1 MSPTVK
7 DSLQGL
13 IYDRIQKM
21 GKFINAFASFLGE
34 RVDILIM
41 PRKGAS
47 TKFKLHRL
55 TILVILLAWLC
66 VTAGGILFFIRG
78 YDYNVIKA
86 DNHLM
91 HLKLQLIADEL
102 ERGRKYIE
110 LTHTTDTQMR
120 QMLGMPNSKF
130 SLSSSDW
137 EKKKTQ
143 QDERAQKLF
152 SGNLKDLETDEF
164 EQYVDD
170 IEDSSK
176 TRLASFQE
184 IAWYFANQKEGLHS
198 TPSIRP
204 SNAPISSGYGY
215 RLDPMG
221 HRTSKKHNGVDFAG
235 KPDSPI
241 FVTADGVVRHAGWVP
256 SFGQA
261 ILVDHG
267 FGYSTLYA
275 HTTGAQVK
283 PGDTVKRGDKIATM
297 GSSGRST
304 GTHLHYEVWKDG
316 QPVNPRNYFK

>member
-1 MSPTVK
+1 MSN
-7 DSLQGL
+7 
-13 IYDRIQKM
+13 
-21 GKFINAFASFLGE
+21 FINSLASFFGE
-34 RVDILIM
+34 RIDILIM

-47 TKFKLHRL
+47 TKFKLRRL
-55 TILVILLAWLC
+55 TIWALVVAWLLIT
-66 VTAGGILFFIRG
+66 VGGVLFFVRG

-86 DNHLM
+86 DNNLM
-91 HLKLQLIADEL
+91 HIKMKLIADEL

-110 LTHTTDTQMR
+110 LTHNTDIQMR
-120 QMLGMPNSKF
+120 QMLGMPGGKF
-130 SLSSSDW
+130 INLPKNW
-137 EKKKTQ
+137 EEAKAQ
-143 QDERAQKLF
+143 QDDRAQKLF
-152 SGNLKDLETDEF
+152 STDLKDMDPEEF
-164 EQYVDD
+164 EQYIDEL
-170 IEDSSK
+170 EDSSK

-184 IAWYFANQKEGLHS
+184 IAWYFANKKEGLNS

-215 RLDPMG
+215 RLDPLG
-221 HRTSKKHNGVDFAG
+221 RRTSKKHNGIDFAG

-267 FGYSTLYA
+267 LGYSTLYA
-275 HTTGAQVK
+275 HTTGTQVK
-283 PGDTVKRGDKIATM
+283 AGDIVKRGDKIATM

-316 QPVNPRNYFK
+316 RPVNPRNYFK

>member
-1 MSPTVK
+1 
-7 DSLQGL
+7 
-13 IYDRIQKM
+13 M
-21 GKFINAFASFLGE
+21 GNFINAIAGFFGE
-34 RVDILIM
+34 RIDILIM

-47 TKFKLHRL
+47 TKFKLRRL
-55 TILVILLAWLC
+55 TIWAILAAWLLIT
-66 VTAGGILFFIRG
+66 VAGVLFFVRG

-86 DNHLM
+86 DNNLM
-91 HLKLQLIADEL
+91 RMKMKLIADEL
-102 ERGRKYIE
+102 ERGRKYIN

-120 QMLGMPNSKF
+120 QMLGMAGGKF
-130 SLSSSDW
+130 GNLPKNW
-137 EKKKTQ
+137 EEAKAQ
-143 QDERAQKLF
+143 QDDRAKKLF
-152 SGNLKDLETDEF
+152 STDLKDMDPEEF
-164 EQYVDD
+164 EQYIDEL
-170 IEDSSK
+170 EDSSK

-184 IAWYFANQKEGLHS
+184 IAWYFANKKEGLNS

-204 SNAPISSGYGY
+204 SNAPISSGFGY

-221 HRTSKKHNGVDFAG
+221 RRTSKKHNGVDFAG

-275 HTTGAQVK
+275 HTTGGQVK
-283 PGDTVKRGDKIATM
+283 EGDVVKRGDKIATM

>member
-1 MSPTVK
+1 
-7 DSLQGL
+7 
-13 IYDRIQKM
+13 M
-21 GKFINAFASFLGE
+21 GNFINALASFLGE
-34 RVDILIM
+34 RVDILVM

-47 TKFKLHRL
+47 TKFKLRRL
-55 TILVILLAWLC
+55 TLWGLVAIWLLI
-66 VTAGGILFFIRG
+66 TAGGIMFFVRG
-78 YDYNVIKA
+78 YDYNMLKA

-91 HLKLQLIADEL
+91 HLKMKLIADEL

-110 LTHTTDTQMR
+110 LTQTTDVQMR
-120 QMLGMPNSKF
+120 QMLGMSKKPTH
-130 SLSSSDW
+130 LPDNW
-137 EKKKTQ
+137 EEIQSQ
-143 QDERAQKLF
+143 QEDRAQRLF
-152 SGNLKDLETDEF
+152 SGNLKDMEPEDF
-164 EQYVDD
+164 EQYIDD
-170 IEDSSK
+170 LEDNSK
-176 TRLASFQE
+176 IRLASFQE
-184 IAWYFANQKEGLHS
+184 IAWYFANQRDGSHS

-204 SNAPISSGYGY
+204 SSAPISSGYGY

-221 HRTSKKHNGVDFAG
+221 RRTSRKHNGVDFAG

-275 HTTGAQVK
+275 HTAGAQVK
-283 PGDTVKRGDKIATM
+283 EGDNVKRGDKIATM

>member
-1 MSPTVK
+1 
-7 DSLQGL
+7 
-13 IYDRIQKM
+13 M
-21 GKFINAFASFLGE
+21 GNFINALAGFFGE

-47 TKFKLHRL
+47 TKFKMRRL
-55 TILVILLAWLC
+55 TIWGLIAAWLL
-66 VTAGGILFFIRG
+66 VTVGGILFFVRG

-86 DNHLM
+86 DNNLM
-91 HLKLQLIADEL
+91 RIKLKLIADEL

-110 LTHTTDTQMR
+110 LTHQTDIQMR
-120 QMLGMPNSKF
+120 QMLGMPGGKF
-130 SLSSSDW
+130 INLPKNW
-137 EKKKTQ
+137 EEAKVQ
-143 QDERAQKLF
+143 QDDRAKQLF
-152 SGNLKDLETDEF
+152 STDLKDMDPEEF
-164 EQYVDD
+164 EQYIDEL
-170 IEDSSK
+170 EDSSK

-184 IAWYFANQKEGLHS
+184 IAWYFANKKEGLNS

-204 SNAPISSGYGY
+204 SNARISSGFGY

-221 HRTSKKHNGVDFAG
+221 RRTSKKHNGVDFAG

-275 HTTGAQVK
+275 HTAGAQVK
-283 PGDTVKRGDKIATM
+283 AGDVVKRGDKIATM

>member
-1 MSPTVK
+1 
-7 DSLQGL
+7 
-13 IYDRIQKM
+13 M
-21 GKFINAFASFLGE
+21 GNFINALAGFLGE

-47 TKFKLHRL
+47 TKFKMRRL
-55 TILVILLAWLC
+55 TIWGLILVWLLIT
-66 VTAGGILFFIRG
+66 VAGVLFFVRG

-86 DNHLM
+86 DNNLM
-91 HLKLQLIADEL
+91 RMKLKLIADEL

-110 LTHTTDTQMR
+110 LTRQTDIQMR
-120 QMLGMPNSKF
+120 QMLGMPGGKF
-130 SLSSSDW
+130 IDLPKDAQ
-137 EKKKTQ
+137 EAKAKQ
-143 QDERAQKLF
+143 EDRAQKLF
-152 SGNLKDLETDEF
+152 STDLKDMDPEEF

-170 IEDSSK
+170 LEDNSK

-184 IAWYFANQKEGLHS
+184 IAWYFANKKEGLHS

-204 SNAPISSGYGY
+204 SNAPISSGFGY
-215 RLDPMG
+215 RLDPLG
-221 HRTSKKHNGVDFAG
+221 RRTSKKHNGIDFAG

-283 PGDTVKRGDKIATM
+283 AGDVVKRGDKIATM